1 MARYDFNPLATVSPS
16 SAPTPGQSQRASAEA
31 FGGGIGRALQGMG
44 EALGQAS
51 DVASRHAIAYQDLNN
66 ETDARQATTDYQN
79 RLRVMGFGDPATP
92 DQPGY
97 FALKGQAAF
106 NGAKPT
112 IEGAQKARDD
122 ILNKLP
128 NSVARRMAQ
137 TALDAHLLSF
147 TENVSRGA
155 ANGRIEWMTGVHQA
169 SIEAYANQA
178 QDNYNDPAQVNVAIA
193 MAKRETLGLAEI
205 KGLPPEAVV
214 LEQQKVE
221 SGIRVGIVDRMLTDN
236 PLAARDYYDKHMASV
251 MPGDR
256 AKVERAIKSA
266 TTPILT
272 RNIADAQLAGADAPN
287 PSLVDAVAQAESGGR
302 DFKDYGKRTD
312 GTPKGQGFLG
322 ELKRPDGKI
331 STEISIGVQIDGKEV
346 QIPTLI
352 PGLTEAEKTSL
363 LKGDKPSAAIVEKA
377 VAHAKKRIADGK
389 SPFAERELITSP
401 KGAKGI
407 MQVLDGTNKDPGFGI
422 EPAKD
427 ASPAERAR
435 VGRDYLQAML
445 QRYGNQTVA
454 LAAYNWGPGSV
465 DKVLER
471 MGSGPGKSGNIN
483 EAAFVAKMPSET
495 QAYVARIN
503 SKAPPVPG
511 KPPTSDDIKANYPMY
526 VERARAAAKVAF
538 GEDSVAVDQSVAQAK
553 QNMDEIIRGNM
564 YREQEA
570 RNTVMAKVNGLQQ
583 TPDGGFV
590 QLPLSQRFQ
599 TLEQAMADPVFAKAF
614 GTMDSIQQA
623 TVVNRIGK
631 DDNPRTRRSDAITS
645 NIMGHSFVDPA
656 SFLNENFMAAKYVD
670 VLPRADIARLQAE
683 QNKMMKAQGKDAIKA
698 QTWNHSMNVVRQLP
712 GWVEAGLPSTIGKK
726 TPDRERKNYQQFG
739 QRLQEKIEQ
748 HVDIHKRM
756 PSDGDIRAFGTELL
770 VQGTVP
776 ASGWLN
782 WMPGLRST
790 EQINYK
796 TRDPGFRV
804 DIPPTDEG
812 ALAAAFQKRTG
823 RVPTQAELRDAYL
836 RLASRREVTGDE

>member
-16 SAPTPGQSQRASAEA
+16 AAPTPGQSQRASAEA
-31 FGGGIGRALQGMG
+31 FGGGIGRAMQG
-44 EALGQAS
+44 LGDTLAQAG
-51 DVASRHAIAYQDLNN
+51 DVANKHALAFQDLNN
-66 ETDARQATTDYQN
+66 ETEARQATTDYQN

-112 IEGAQKARDD
+112 IEGAQKSRDE

-137 TALDAHLLSF
+137 TAMDVHLDTFAD
-147 TENVSRGA
+147 NVSRGA

-169 SIEAYANQA
+169 SIEAYKNQA

-193 MAKRETLGLAEI
+193 MAKREALGLSELEF
-205 KGLPPEAVV
+205 KSPEETQLA
-214 LEQQKVE
+214 QQKVE
-221 SGIRVGIVDRMLTDN
+221 SSIRVGIVDRMLTDN
-236 PLAARDYYDKHMASV
+236 PLGARDYYDKHMASI
-251 MPGDR
+251 MPENR
-256 AKVERAIKSA
+256 AKVEKEIKSA

-287 PSLVDAVAQAESGGR
+287 PSLVDAVVQAESGG
-302 DFKDYGKRTD
+302 KDYNKD
-312 GTPKGQGFLG
+312 G
-322 ELKRPDGKI
+322 
-331 STEISIGVQIDGKEV
+331 SVV
-346 QIPTLI
+346 
-352 PGLTEAEKTSL
+352 
-363 LKGDKPSAAIVEKA
+363 
-377 VAHAKKRIADGK
+377 
-389 SPFAERELITSP
+389 TSP

-422 EPAKD
+422 VPAKD
-427 ASPAERAR
+427 DSLAERAR

-454 LAAYNWGPGSV
+454 LAAYNWGPGNV
-465 DKVLER
+465 DAVLER

-483 EAAFVAKMPSET
+483 EAAFVAKMPGET
-495 QAYVARIN
+495 QAYVTSIN

-511 KPPTSDDIKANYPMY
+511 RPPTSDDIKTNYPMY

-564 YREQEA
+564 YLEQEA

-590 QLPLSQRFQ
+590 QLPLSQRYQ

-614 GTMDSIQQA
+614 ATMDSIQQA
-623 TVVNRIGK
+623 TVVSRIGK

-656 SFLNENFMAAKYVD
+656 GFLNENFMAAKYVD
-670 VLPRADIARLQAE
+670 VLPRADIARLQGE

-712 GWVEAGLPSTIGKK
+712 GWTEAGLPMEMGKK
-726 TPDRERKNYQQFG
+726 TTDREKKNYQQFG

-756 PSDGDIRAFGTELL
+756 PSDTDIRAFGTELL

-782 WMPGLRST
+782 WVWGLGST
-790 EQINYK
+790 EQVNFK

-812 ALAAAFQKRTG
+812 ALAAAFKKRTG